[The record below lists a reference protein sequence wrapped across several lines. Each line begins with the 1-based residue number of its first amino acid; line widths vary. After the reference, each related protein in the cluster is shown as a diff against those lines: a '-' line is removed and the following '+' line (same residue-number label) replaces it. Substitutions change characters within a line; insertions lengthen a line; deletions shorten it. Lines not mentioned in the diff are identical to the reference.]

1 MYKQINAVCCL
12 KVTRLSFYTLHV
24 LTYVCNNNFACF
36 YCSKQRAM
44 TQAKTWILKQH
55 FEGFPK
61 DTDFELKREKLPE
74 PRDGGLFSL
83 NFTLYFFKFALNI
96 IYSCSSEVLLEAL
109 FLSVDPYM
117 R

>member
-83 NFTLYFFKFALNI
+83 NFTLYFSN
-96 IYSCSSEVLLEAL
+96 LL
-109 FLSVDPYM
+109 
-117 R
+117 